1 MSTMLPTHVVD
12 CGTNK
17 STVYVVADDNVI
29 TLAHDELLNYLT
41 NLPSGS
47 FVYGEQS
54 HLGCPRGKFSLS
66 QPYKAELLL
75 DLYETLES
83 NGVKLRFFPQKSTP
97 RACAYAG
104 LPKNDDTDP
113 IAIYILVKDFPKIL
127 ESSMKP
133 PKTFELSPV
142 REESYDYKSYTD
154 LYINMARVHLYT
166 EDNLSK
172 WLLENIDYIYDNL
185 SDYARSVFS
194 KGSSSTSKGVETKH
208 RTIRKGRVGKF
219 KGEINPSSISMQAL
233 YAVAAS
239 IIDYDGNVRVRE
251 STGEMAGWK
260 YVKKYVFK
268 MTPYH
273 FKGGVARSNLY
284 HHGIKNWTKWMAEQ
298 EGMNLKGS
306 VGKGK
311 SRGGFFYS
319 DAKKKGQKIE
329 GSQFT
334 KEEDDIYL
342 KYRKVYCDCVRE
354 LWQLIRDMKQK
365 DQGSVSHSVSSGFT
379 STS

>member
-1 MSTMLPTHVVD
+1 MSEMLPTHVVD

-17 STVYVVADDNVI
+17 STVYVVADNNVI

-113 IAIYILVKDFPKIL
+113 IAIYTLVKDFPKIL

-133 PKTFELSPV
+133 PKTFGLSPV
-142 REESYDYKSYTD
+142 RKESYDYKSYTD

-172 WLLENIDYIYDNL
+172 WLLENIDHIYDNMS
-185 SDYARSVFS
+185 SDARSVFS
-194 KGSSSTSKGVETKH
+194 KGSSSTSKGVVTKY
-208 RTIRKGRVGKF
+208 REIRKIKAGENKGK
-219 KGEINPSSISMQAL
+219 INPNTVSMQAL
-233 YAVAAS
+233 YAVACT

-260 YVKKYVFK
+260 YVKKYIIR
-268 MTPYH
+268 MSPYH

-284 HHGIKNWTKWMAEQ
+284 HHGMKNWTKWMAEQ
-298 EGMNLKGS
+298 EGFNIKGS
-306 VGKGK
+306 VGKAK
-311 SRGGFFYS
+311 SRGGFFHT

-329 GSQFT
+329 DSQFT

-342 KYRKVYCDCVRE
+342 KYRKVYCDCIRE
-354 LWQLIRDMKQK
+354 VWQLIRDMKQQ
-365 DQGSVSHSVSSGFT
+365 DQDSACHSVSSEF
-379 STS
+379 SSAS